1 MGIDGMR
8 PSLGLFATAALA
20 ACAVAGAHAQ
30 QAGRSVWD
38 GVYTEAQATRGEAA
52 YADRCGECHGAN
64 LAGTGEAKPLTG
76 GEFLSSWNG
85 LSLGDL
91 YDRIKSTMPIQA
103 PGSLSRE
110 QYADILAYVLK
121 YDGYPVGAAELPP
134 RSEMLAAIRMD
145 AAKPTPAAP
154 GADAAATAE
163 AGPNDAPNPYT
174 SDAAFFHLPLGRA
187 MGSSSSVAGDSH
199 GHIWVVDRCGANSC
213 VGSPLD
219 PVMEFDANG
228 KFLKAF
234 GAGLFVFP
242 HGLFI
247 DAHDH
252 VWIADNRAEGG
263 KGAQVHEFDPSGK
276 LIRSLGKAGVSA
288 TGTDTFLEPNAV
300 VVGKDG
306 TIWVADGHTAGK
318 GDHRIVKFSPD
329 GKFVRRLGFRGDTPG
344 AVEVPHALALDSK
357 GDLYIADRWNNRV
370 EVFDPDGR
378 FLATW
383 GQFGRPS
390 GVFVDKDD
398 MLYVAD
404 SESRA
409 PDGYGHHPGWK
420 RGIRIGSTKDGR
432 VTAFIPD
439 DAPDPDQ
446 QPTSGPEGLW
456 ADGAG
461 HVYGAQVL
469 QKRVMRYTRAH

>member
-1 MGIDGMR
+1 MR
-8 PSLGLFATAALA
+8 RLIF
-20 ACAVAGAHAQ
+20 AVAAAAAAVLVANAPHAQ
-30 QAGRSVWD
+30 EARKSVWD
-38 GVYTEAQATRGEAA
+38 GVYTEAQAARGAAA
-52 YADRCGECHGAN
+52 YVDRCAECHGAD
-64 LAGTGEAKPLTG
+64 LAGTGEARTLTG

-103 PGSLSRE
+103 PGSLTRE

-121 YDGYPVGAAELPP
+121 YDGFPAGAAELPA
-134 RSEMLAAIRMD
+134 RSEMLATIRMD
-145 AAKPTPAAP
+145 AARPAAASAAP
-154 GADAAATAE
+154 GADAAAE
-163 AGPNDAPNPYT
+163 VGPNDAPNPYAA
-174 SDAAFFHLPLGRA
+174 DAGFFHLPAGRT
-187 MGSSSSVAGDSH
+187 MGSSSSVAGDSK
-199 GHIWVVDRCGANSC
+199 GNIWVVDRCGANSC

-228 KFLKAF
+228 RFIKAF

-242 HGLFI
+242 HGVFI

-252 VWIADNRAEGG
+252 VWVVDQRAEGG
-263 KGAQVHEFDPSGK
+263 KGAQVHEFDASGR
-276 LIRSLGKAGVSA
+276 LLRSLGKAGVSE
-288 TGTDTFLEPNAV
+288 TGPDSFLEPTAV
-300 VVGKDG
+300 VVARDG
-306 TIWVADGHTAGK
+306 SIWVADGHTAGK

-329 GKFVRRLGFRGDTPG
+329 GKFVRKLGFRGSTPG

-357 GDLYIADRWNNRV
+357 GNLYIADRWNNRV

-390 GVFVDKDD
+390 GVFVDKND

-404 SESRA
+404 SESRE

-420 RGIRIGSTKDGR
+420 RGIRIGSARDGT

-439 DAPDPDQ
+439 DAADPNGQ
-446 QPTSGPEGLW
+446 ATSGSEGLW

-469 QKRVMRYTRAH
+469 QKRVVRYTLKR